1 MKNIRTPHD
10 AILQTKYKRL
20 MEFIEKYDLLDLWED
35 TVADYD
41 DLTITQLI
49 NLAEALINKNNLRF
63 KG

>member
-1 MKNIRTPHD
+1 MRTPYD
-10 AILQTKYKRL
+10 AVLQVKYKRL

-35 TVADYD
+35 TVSDYD

-63 KG
+63 KD

>member
-1 MKNIRTPHD
+1 MRTPYD
-10 AILQTKYKRL
+10 AVLQVKYKRL
-20 MEFIEKYDLLDLWED
+20 MEFIEKHDLLDLWED

-63 KG
+63 KD